1 MEELLLKEQH
11 LKHHV
16 FSSVP
21 CSAKAGQRRVQTL
34 LVKQLL
40 KHHMFSSVPCS
51 AEAEQRCVQTL
62 LIKQHLKHH
71 VFSSVPC
78 SAEAGQRLVQTLLM
92 VGGSQKE
99 AATAALKNFSA
110 AMRVGM
116 QVCCWSFVCVCV
128 CACVCVSEL
137 KVRFPLLRHVCL
149 SPEMQPI
156 TYHMPACA
164 FVFDC

>member
-1 MEELLLKEQH
+1 M
-11 LKHHV
+11 

-21 CSAKAGQRRVQTL
+21 CSAKAGRWQCFDAFNKATPEASHV
-34 LVKQLL
+34 
-40 KHHMFSSVPCS
+40 SSVPCS
-51 AEAEQRCVQTL
+51 AEAGQRRVQTL

>member
-1 MEELLLKEQH
+1 M
-11 LKHHV
+11 

-21 CSAKAGQRRVQTL
+21 CSAKAGRWQCFDAFNKAT
-34 LVKQLL
+34 
-40 KHHMFSSVPCS
+40 P
-51 AEAEQRCVQTL
+51 EAS
-62 LIKQHLKHH
+62 H
-71 VFSSVPC
+71 VSSVPC

>member
-1 MEELLLKEQH
+1 VEELLLKEQH

-62 LIKQHLKHH
+62 LIKQHLKKQYH
-71 VFSSVPC
+71 VFFC
-78 SAEAGQRLVQTLLM
+78 
-92 VGGSQKE
+92 
-99 AATAALKNFSA
+99 ALQCQSWA
-110 AMRVGM
+110 VA
-116 QVCCWSFVCVCV
+116 
-128 CACVCVSEL
+128 
-137 KVRFPLLRHVCL
+137 
-149 SPEMQPI
+149 
-156 TYHMPACA
+156 
-164 FVFDC
+164 VF